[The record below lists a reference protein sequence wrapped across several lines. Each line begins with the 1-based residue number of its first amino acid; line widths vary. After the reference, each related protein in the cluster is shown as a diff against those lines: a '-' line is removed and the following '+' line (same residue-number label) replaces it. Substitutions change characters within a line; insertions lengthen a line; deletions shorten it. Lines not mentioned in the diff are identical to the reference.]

1 MYDQLNRREK
11 FPCSFKN
18 LFLKNFNLKINVKK
32 ERFQGYRCELGIA
45 IFARRVTLNFQILL
59 NFF

>member
-32 ERFQGYRCELGIA
+32 RDLKGAVVNWALPSLQEESL
-45 IFARRVTLNFQILL
+45 
-59 NFF
+59 